1 MAHSMATSKNDTG
14 EIAESY
20 AHTHTHTASLVWTFK
35 TLYTHS
41 VILPLISHLIFLILS
56 NGSTSWQLSIQI
68 YEPTGGEWEVRGGVS
83 FLFKLP
89 HPLKKLWE
97 MPTLKKKS
105 VMKNTHKLKT
115 QLKFLLTVVGGTQQ
129 DQAGWGWGGGWG
141 VCGGVGGAD

>member
-1 MAHSMATSKNDTG
+1 
-14 EIAESY
+14 
-20 AHTHTHTASLVWTFK
+20 
-35 TLYTHS
+35 
-41 VILPLISHLIFLILS
+41 
-56 NGSTSWQLSIQI
+56 
-68 YEPTGGEWEVRGGVS
+68 
-83 FLFKLP
+83 
-89 HPLKKLWE
+89 